1 MKYLLVIAVLLSFT
15 APAKVQ
21 AIEVRGVFDC
31 GQWLDVR
38 TDIQLE
44 VRALAVQLWVLG
56 YLSGKAMGANKEFW
70 KSGDGLSNEQVMY
83 WIDNYCREHPL
94 KHLDQGADILFHERT
109 VQ

>member
-70 KSGDGLSNEQVMY
+70 KQVMY